1 MPGARGRLASVRAGR
16 AFRVTAGPV
25 LPLSYRLE
33 AIAPSLEDYRRLRV
47 DTGLSPR
54 SPEAAERGL
63 AGSLFAVQLV
73 HEDRVVGMARVIG
86 DGGCFFQVVDVAVDP
101 GHQQRGLGKA
111 LMAAVLEW
119 LATHVPETGYVSL
132 LADVPADGLYAQ
144 FGFRPTAPATVGMAL
159 DPAVL
164 RRS

>member
-1 MPGARGRLASVRAGR
+1 
-16 AFRVTAGPV
+16 VTPAPALPV
-25 LPLSYRLE
+25 GYRLE
-33 AIAPSLEDYRRLRV
+33 ASVPSLEDYRRLRV
-47 DTGLSPR
+47 ETGLSPR
-54 SPEAAERGL
+54 APEAAERGL

-86 DGGCFFQVVDVAVDP
+86 DGGCFFQVVDVAVERA
-101 GHQQRGLGKA
+101 HQGRGLGKA

-119 LATHVPETGYVSL
+119 LAAHVPETGYVSL

-159 DPAVL
+159 DPSLL
-164 RRS
+164 RGS